1 MGIWSGKTVE
11 KGARFYENVKR
22 SSDSRLVIDENGEC
36 SLWGGEATAQK
47 AMLLEFVPQAPQKRR
62 KYSDS
67 LWL

>member
-47 AMLLEFVPQAPQKRR
+47 ALLFGLCAAALQK
-62 KYSDS
+62 KAEV
-67 LWL
+67 

>member
-1 MGIWSGKTVE
+1 MVWKNVE
-11 KGARFYENVKR
+11 EGARLYENVKR

-36 SLWGGEATAQK
+36 SLWGGEATVQK
-47 AMLLEFVPQAPQKRR
+47 AMLLDCVPQAPQKRE